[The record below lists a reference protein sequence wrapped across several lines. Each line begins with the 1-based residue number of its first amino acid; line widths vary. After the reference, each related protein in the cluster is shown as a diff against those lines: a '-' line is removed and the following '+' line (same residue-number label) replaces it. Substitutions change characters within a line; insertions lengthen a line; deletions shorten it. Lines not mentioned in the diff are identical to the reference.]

1 MSSYNDRDKA
11 SSPLDSEA
19 MSSDDEEEDDEDFFT
34 AESLAKRG
42 NSRGNNKKTTKA
54 PAKRKTEIIDAMPQS
69 LTEGSEWTTEGDSA
83 FATVKTAFIVESQ
96 KQYAAQL
103 GSTYTIASSGGKNGL
118 KINCVTDLKKEKRD
132 SCKCTFG
139 LTASWVC
146 ENKICVHVNN

>member
-1 MSSYNDRDKA
+1 MSSYNDRGKA

-34 AESLAKRG
+34 VESLAKRG
-42 NSRGNNKKTTKA
+42 NNKKATKA

-69 LTEGSEWTTEGDSA
+69 LTEGSEWTTEGGSA

-118 KINCVTDLKKEKRD
+118 KINCVTDQKNEKRD

-139 LTASWVC
+139 LTASWVS

>member
-69 LTEGSEWTTEGDSA
+69 LTEGSEWTTEGGSA

-96 KQYAAQL
+96 KHIYFL
-103 GSTYTIASSGGKNGL
+103 LKNT
-118 KINCVTDLKKEKRD
+118 VKK
-132 SCKCTFG
+132 
-139 LTASWVC
+139 A
-146 ENKICVHVNN
+146 NNNLYF